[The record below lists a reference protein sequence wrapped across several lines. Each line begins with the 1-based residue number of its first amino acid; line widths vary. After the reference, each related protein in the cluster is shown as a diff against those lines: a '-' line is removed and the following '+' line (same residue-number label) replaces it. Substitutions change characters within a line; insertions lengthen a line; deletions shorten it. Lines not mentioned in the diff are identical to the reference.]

1 MQQASLQG
9 DSFLLSSPTVKGIQN
24 LIFRQQG
31 STSGQ
36 AEEGSSSVGLPR
48 RADTFGG
55 YDSTGSP
62 GKSE

>member
-9 DSFLLSSPTVKGIQN
+9 DSFLLSAPTVEGIQN
-24 LIFRQQG
+24 LIFRRLG
-31 STSGQ
+31 GTSGQ
-36 AEEGSSSVGLPR
+36 AEEGGSSVGLPR